1 MVYDGLLVMALWL
14 ATLFPMVAWSNAA
27 VTGPAIRSVL
37 FLEMFAFFAYFW
49 MRRGQT
55 LGMLA
60 WRLELQTVSGG
71 QLTLGLAIRRFLAG
85 IASFACLGLGFLWML
100 FDSSRRTWTD
110 LASASRIMHAPPRAP
125 P

>member
-1 MVYDGLLVMALWL
+1 
-14 ATLFPMVAWSNAA
+14 
-27 VTGPAIRSVL
+27 
-37 FLEMFAFFAYFW
+37 MFAFFAYFW